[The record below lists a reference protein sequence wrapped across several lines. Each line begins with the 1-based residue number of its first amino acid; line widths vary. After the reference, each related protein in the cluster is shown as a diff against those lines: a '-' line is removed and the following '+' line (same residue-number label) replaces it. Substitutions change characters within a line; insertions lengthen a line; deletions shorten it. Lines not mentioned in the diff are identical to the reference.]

1 MYMHGLETEEAKV
14 HSPDELLPCG
24 PPEHQKKQTVGRHLR
39 LYLLM
44 ATAVVLAIV
53 IGGMIVSARRRA
65 KSEGSSGR
73 AQQQRPVNGP
83 SDQIVASA
91 TQLRQISVEP
101 VSEAT
106 VTADRETTG
115 KVSFNE
121 DRLTPVFTPYAGR
134 ALEVNASKGDSVRS
148 GTTLMVIESADLVA
162 AQNDLSAARADQ
174 TRARIARQSA
184 EVASQRA
191 NRLHEHE
198 AVATKDVQ
206 LAEQD
211 LARASA
217 DENRADAAVTV
228 AINRLALFGKSP
240 EEIAHLGTGTG
251 GPSAPY
257 VIDRRVTI
265 KAPISGTIVDRK
277 IGPGQYIKPD
287 APDPLFLISDLSTVW
302 VVADVFESDLLQLRN
317 RAPVEIHIDAYPAR
331 TFPAQVSFI
340 SPSVDPATHTV
351 RVRCLVH
358 NADGAL
364 KPDMFARIR
373 IHSAAEERVAV
384 VPAAAVI
391 SEGDRS
397 VVFLEQEPGRFCRR
411 EIHIDRQ
418 VNGLLVVRNGL
429 RSGDRIVTRGA
440 LLLNEVSKPEG

>member
-1 MYMHGLETEEAKV
+1 
-14 HSPDELLPCG
+14 
-24 PPEHQKKQTVGRHLR
+24 
-39 LYLLM
+39 
-44 ATAVVLAIV
+44 
-53 IGGMIVSARRRA
+53 
-65 KSEGSSGR
+65 
-73 AQQQRPVNGP
+73 
-83 SDQIVASA
+83 
-91 TQLRQISVEP
+91 
-101 VSEAT
+101 
-106 VTADRETTG
+106 
-115 KVSFNE
+115 
-121 DRLTPVFTPYAGR
+121 
-134 ALEVNASKGDSVRS
+134 
-148 GTTLMVIESADLVA
+148 MVIESADLVA

-174 TRARIARQSA
+174 TRARIARQAA

-198 AVATKDVQ
+198 AVATKDLQ

-211 LARASA
+211 LARARA
-217 DENRADAAVTV
+217 DENRADAAATV
-228 AINRLALFGKSP
+228 AINRLAFFGKSS
-240 EEIAHLGTGTG
+240 EEIAQLGTGTG
-251 GPSAPY
+251 GAYAPY
-257 VIDRRVTI
+257 TIDRRVTI

-317 RAPVEIHIDAYPAR
+317 RAPVEIHIDAYPGR

-373 IHSAAEERVAV
+373 IRSAAEERAAV
-384 VPAAAVI
+384 VPAAAVV

-418 VNGLLVVRNGL
+418 ANGLLVVRDGL

-440 LLLNEVSKPEG
+440 LLLNEMSKPEG